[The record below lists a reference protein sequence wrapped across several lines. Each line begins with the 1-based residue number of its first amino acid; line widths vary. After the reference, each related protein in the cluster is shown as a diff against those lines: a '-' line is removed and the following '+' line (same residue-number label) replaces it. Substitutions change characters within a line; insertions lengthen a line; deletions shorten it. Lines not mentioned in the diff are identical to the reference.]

1 MTSLRHL
8 LGVALALAALGCRA
22 TFGAAGYDRGA
33 PHQEDA
39 LPVVVAVEEAP
50 PELMSALRRGLPAS
64 VVAEAGDPVESRL
77 GTDVRVDVSCTT
89 SERPGGR
96 AATVAPFLL
105 TAGVVPLVIRY
116 DLRCQMEGRLEDGTV
131 VRRYEYRVVYTTA
144 LGWLMVPLHFGKHGT
159 AAFVERNALAQ
170 FSDDLDRDVRAGLYG
185 PIDDDV
191 RTYAARRR
199 ALIEQLAELPGY
211 FWCRRRANP
220 LAQVC
225 TVAADLDGFL
235 AALAREKVVVVA
247 AAERAAWV
255 ARLAAAGADDPE
267 QVLAAL
273 RVVYA
278 HDPDPLAAT
287 KAVAVDLWLGRRV
300 LRSSLGEGED
310 RNRVE
315 LSSPWQVTEAGP

>member
-1 MTSLRHL
+1 
-8 LGVALALAALGCRA
+8 
-22 TFGAAGYDRGA
+22 
-33 PHQEDA
+33 
-39 LPVVVAVEEAP
+39 
-50 PELMSALRRGLPAS
+50 
-64 VVAEAGDPVESRL
+64 
-77 GTDVRVDVSCTT
+77 
-89 SERPGGR
+89 
-96 AATVAPFLL
+96 
-105 TAGVVPLVIRY
+105 
-116 DLRCQMEGRLEDGTV
+116 MEGRLEDGTV
-131 VRRYEYRVVYTTA
+131 VATVRVPVVYTTA

-235 AALAREKVVVVA
+235 AALAREKVVVVS

-255 ARLAAAGADDPE
+255 ARLAAAGPTNRSRCWRRCAWSTPTTRTRSPRPRRSRSISGS
-267 QVLAAL
+267 AAGCSGA
-273 RVVYA
+273 RWA
-278 HDPDPLAAT
+278 RGRIEPSR
-287 KAVAVDLWLGRRV
+287 AVFPVASHG
-300 LRSSLGEGED
+300 G
-310 RNRVE
+310 
-315 LSSPWQVTEAGP
+315 GP